1 MKSLFSGML
10 SLLLLLGGI
19 NFGVLAAERKY
30 PSKPITMIIAQEAG
44 SGTDIMFRKTIP
56 KAEAILGQPI
66 MVINKPGAGGSI
78 ALREIHDVKPDGY
91 TIGGIAA
98 MVITNRL
105 QGILPYDHTAFTII
119 GNVYS
124 SYPWMIASTKTKRPF
139 KTIEEVLS
147 RAKAEPGNVTMAT
160 SGVGYI
166 WWIASM
172 AFQQKAGLKFNIIP
186 QPASTAMTTTQVAG
200 GHCDIGI
207 TSMTPAR
214 SMIESGLIK
223 LLAFFGP
230 KRSQSFP
237 DVPSINEYGYDVG
250 VSAFGVIG
258 GPRNLPK
265 EVIQKLDEAFGTA
278 VNDPVYQKFAIS
290 NDYIPTYMHP
300 NEVTRNL
307 DNQKK
312 IFRTIMEEAGILK
325 EK

>member
-1 MKSLFSGML
+1 
-10 SLLLLLGGI
+10 
-19 NFGVLAAERKY
+19 
-30 PSKPITMIIAQEAG
+30 MI
-44 SGTDIMFRKTIP
+44 
-56 KAEAILGQPI
+56 L
-66 MVINKPGAGGSI
+66 NKGGAGGSI
-78 ALREIHDVKPDGY
+78 ALREIHDAKPDGY
-91 TIGGIAA
+91 TLVATGA
-98 MVITNRL
+98 MVVTNRL
-105 QGILPYDHTAFTII
+105 QGLLPYDYTAFTMI
-119 GNVYS
+119 GSIYF
-124 SYPWMIASTKTKRPF
+124 SYPWMIASTKIQRPF

-147 RAKAEPGNVTMAT
+147 RAKAEPGNVKMAT
-160 SGVGYI
+160 PGVGYI

-172 AFQQKAGLKFNIIP
+172 AFQQKTGLKFNIILQP
-186 QPASTAMTTTQVAG
+186 QAPMITTQVAG

-312 IFRTIMEEAGILK
+312 IFRSIMEEAGILK